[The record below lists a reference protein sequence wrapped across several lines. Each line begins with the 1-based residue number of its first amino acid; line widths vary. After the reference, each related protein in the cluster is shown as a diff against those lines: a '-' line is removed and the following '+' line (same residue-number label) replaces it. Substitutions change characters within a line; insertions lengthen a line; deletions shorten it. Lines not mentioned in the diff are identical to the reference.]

1 MRQKIGQIVFH
12 FLGQDLFSK
21 DFFTKENHH
30 YLLLIA
36 RVQVWLLRCWS
47 LFQGLSITFNALK
60 APFTR
65 QVDSH
70 SNLGTFWNSRETVS
84 FSSLFLRN
92 IQVFC
97 SLILKC
103 KPHKRRLPSFPAFA
117 CLMEVQGDVL
127 SANLRGCGV
136 CNISFRCEEFFTTH
150 PHFQV
155 KFRLQTGCVGRV
167 ARDKNITGF

>member
-1 MRQKIGQIVFH
+1 MTATLLVLIPRIKYYFQCVESTFYKASRFSFKLGH
-12 FLGQDLFSK
+12 FLKQSR
-21 DFFTKENHH
+21 N
-30 YLLLIA
+30 
-36 RVQVWLLRCWS
+36 RV
-47 LFQGLSITFNALK
+47 F
-60 APFTR
+60 
-65 QVDSH
+65 
-70 SNLGTFWNSRETVS
+70 
-84 FSSLFLRN
+84 LFLRN

-103 KPHKRRLPSFPAFA
+103 KPHKRRLPSFSAFA

>member
-1 MRQKIGQIVFH
+1 MGQMLFH

-36 RVQVWLLRCWS
+36 RVQVWPLGCWS

-60 APFTR
+60 R

-70 SNLGTFWNSRETVS
+70 SNLGTFWNSRQTV
-84 FSSLFLRN
+84 SLFLRN

-103 KPHKRRLPSFPAFA
+103 KPHKRHLPSFPAFA
-117 CLMEVQGDVL
+117 GLMEVQGFVL

-136 CNISFRCEEFFTTH
+136 WNISLSLFISFTTH

-155 KFRLQTGCVGRV
+155 KFRLQTGWVGHV
-167 ARDKNITGF
+167 ARDKNITGC